1 MSDGKRLRSTG
12 RAVFA
17 LTFGAYMFSYFGRGT
32 FASCI
37 TGMQS
42 AGVLEEGL
50 DGWISA
56 AFLLCYAA
64 GQFINGR
71 LVTRFH
77 PKFFMS
83 AGLALSGICNLS
95 MTLAA
100 SWLPMLFLWA
110 LNGYA
115 CSMLWP
121 TVIRVFSEWLDD
133 AERPG
138 AGTAIS
144 VSIPLGSIVC
154 YLICSA
160 MLRSGWRLAFAVS
173 GLLLILGASVW
184 FFAVGAMKT
193 RISEKA
199 AVASVP
205 DLSGERKK
213 LKLGPREF
221 FSYGLGVIAVC
232 ALFNGALKEAVV
244 SWTPK
249 FLEQS
254 YDFSPSDASLISM
267 VIPAVS
273 VSGPYLGRWLNDR
286 FFRNESM
293 TSAVLFGISC
303 LCCLGQCF
311 VLKAGLPVPA
321 VILLAVS
328 TACMWG
334 VNNQIMAF
342 VPFRFSRT
350 GLSPAV
356 SGTLN
361 AVIFAGSSCFTVLY
375 GRLADVSGSW
385 LPTAAVW
392 TCAGLCAAAA
402 GAAWSG
408 SWKRR
413 MPGTEPDV
421 PDRK

>member
-1 MSDGKRLRSTG
+1 MTDKKRDRLTG
-12 RAVFA
+12 RLVFA
-17 LTFGAYMFSYFGRGT
+17 LAFGAYMFSYFGRGT

-37 TGMQS
+37 TDMQAS
-42 AGVLEEGL
+42 GVLREGD

-64 GQFINGR
+64 GQLVNGR
-71 LVTRFH
+71 LVTRIH
-77 PKFFMS
+77 PRYSMS
-83 AGLALSGICNLS
+83 AGLALSGICNLL
-95 MTLAA
+95 MPVAG
-100 SWLPMLFLWA
+100 SWVPMLAIWSV
-110 LNGYA
+110 NGYA

-133 AERPG
+133 SERPG
-138 AGTAIS
+138 AGTSIS
-144 VSIPLGSIVC
+144 VSIPLGTIVC
-154 YLICSA
+154 YLICSTA
-160 MLRSGWRLAFAVS
+160 LRTGWRLAYIVS
-173 GLLLILGASVW
+173 GSLLLAGAAVW
-184 FFAVGAMKT
+184 FISVGAMRE
-193 RISEKA
+193 RISDKT
-199 AVASVP
+199 SDVP
-205 DLSGERKK
+205 GPELLTDGGRVRF
-213 LKLGPREF
+213 GPREF

-249 FLEQS
+249 FLEQG
-254 YDFSPSDASLISM
+254 YGLSPSSASLIAM

-273 VSGPYLGRWLNDR
+273 VSGPYLGRFLNDR

-303 LCCLGQCF
+303 LCCAGICLT
-311 VLKAGLPVPA
+311 LSAGLAAPA

-328 TACMWG
+328 MSCMWG

-361 AVIFAGSSCFTVLY
+361 AVIFAGSSAFTVLY
-375 GRLADVSGSW
+375 GRLADGSGSW
-385 LPTAAVW
+385 LPSVIVW
-392 TCAGLCAAAA
+392 ACAGLVAAAA
-402 GAAWSG
+402 GAAGSG
-408 SWKRR
+408 SWKKR
-413 MPGTEPDV
+413 MPGS
-421 PDRK
+421 RSGN